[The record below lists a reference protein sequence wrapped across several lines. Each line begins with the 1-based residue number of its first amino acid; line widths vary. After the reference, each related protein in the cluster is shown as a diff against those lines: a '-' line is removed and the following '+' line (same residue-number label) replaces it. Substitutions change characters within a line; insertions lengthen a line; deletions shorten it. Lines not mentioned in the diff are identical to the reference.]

1 MIGYLPG
8 KNYGTDKDEQ
18 IILTNHT
25 DGPSITQDNGALGIL
40 GIIKYFSN
48 IPQEKRD
55 RTLLIYLDC
64 RHYMPGMEQAHKRC
78 FVA

>member
-1 MIGYLPG
+1 MDTCQANI
-8 KNYGTDKDEQ
+8 NGTDKDEQ

-48 IPQEKRD
+48 IPQEKEIE
-55 RTLLIYLDC
+55 LAYLS
-64 RHYMPGMEQAHKRC
+64 
-78 FVA
+78 